1 MLRRHTFILA
11 LAILAALL
19 PLRAMLHSPAAS
31 AQTPPPATQSAEQAR
46 ELRNKGFSLM
56 RADRTQEAL
65 DAYRD
70 SLRHEDDET
79 VRAIVRKLE
88 AQLEKAKTAPAP
100 EQSPAPRPPAPNM
113 AEPNMAAP
121 KAPPAGDANL
131 ETARELRRQAFTL
144 SSQGRTGEAAELY
157 RQSLRYEDSPQVRM
171 ILSRMEQAEARKAQ
185 ARDQE
190 RRQRELSD
198 RHAPGMTAAQI
209 HDAQAGLAS
218 LGYDPGPADG
228 IMGERTVQALR
239 DFQRNQGLAQDGVL
253 SILLAAKIQ
262 EAPVRTA
269 QAQAAPNPPGP
280 PPAPAPAPPASAL
293 PAPGAPPA
301 PASAPPVAAPAPPS
315 AIPADCEQGEA
326 ALTAEIERLMS
337 QSDSL
342 GICMSA
348 KEYQRVMRESAAL
361 MRRCPQMDPDGAQ
374 AREYDRVAKDTQQ
387 TIDASCQ

>member
-1 MLRRHTFILA
+1 MLRRHTLIIALA
-11 LAILAALL
+11 LLAALL
-19 PLRAMLHSPAAS
+19 PLRAMLHCPAAS
-31 AQTPPPATQSAEQAR
+31 AQTAPVAAQNTEQAR
-46 ELRNKGFSLM
+46 ELRKKGFSLM
-56 RADRTQEAL
+56 RAGRTQEAL
-65 DAYRD
+65 DAYRE

-88 AQLEKAKTAPAP
+88 TQLDKAQTAPPP
-100 EQSPAPRPPAPNM
+100 EQAPAPRPPAPNM

-144 SSQGRTGEAAELY
+144 SSQGRTREAVELY
-157 RQSLRYEDSPQVRM
+157 RQSLRHEDSPQVRM

-190 RRQRELSD
+190 RKQRELAQ

-209 HDAQAGLAS
+209 RDAQAGLAS

-239 DFQRNQGLAQDGVL
+239 DFQRDQGLAQDGLL
-253 SILLAAKIQ
+253 SIPLAAKIQ
-262 EAPVRTA
+262 EAPVRSA
-269 QAQAAPNPPGP
+269 QAQAAPFPSAPAPAPASPVPGA
-280 PPAPAPAPPASAL
+280 PPAPAPAPP
-293 PAPGAPPA
+293 
-301 PASAPPVAAPAPPS
+301 VATPAPPS
-315 AIPADCEQGEA
+315 AAPSAIPSDCEQGEA
-326 ALTAEIERLMS
+326 ALTAEIERIMS
-337 QSDSL
+337 QSESL

-374 AREYDRVAKDTQQ
+374 AREYDRVAKETQQ
-387 TIDASCQ
+387 TIDTSCP